1 MHGAKWGRW
10 GGVAGAV
17 AVLASA
23 GCTKTSDRGDTT
35 AVRGD
40 STAVRTDTTAKP
52 EARAVP
58 PGASITVEAES
69 LYSYGR
75 ERPQVTVKDP
85 EFRGPYVAN
94 DSLPR
99 MWIATATLKKGA
111 RRPPQRIIARIRS
124 ERPYPKAGIDSG
136 YNYVVRSSWDA
147 KEAKS
152 WVTTIESGSGRLDAY
167 TLTRDPRMREYTHG
181 DAREPRLVRVL
192 VHSVGFGAC
201 FDDPICPTGH
211 CGYY

>member
-1 MHGAKWGRW
+1 MHVAKWGGW
-10 GGVAGAV
+10 SGVVVAV

-23 GCTKTSDRGDTT
+23 GCKPSSEHGDTT
-35 AVRGD
+35 GVRAD
-40 STAVRTDTTAKP
+40 SLPKSQ
-52 EARAVP
+52 ARSVP
-58 PGASITVEAES
+58 PRASIAIEADS
-69 LYSYGR
+69 LYSYGP
-75 ERPQVTVKDP
+75 ERPQVSVRDP
-85 EFRGPYVAN
+85 EFPGPYVAD

-99 MWIATATLKKGA
+99 MWIASATLKQGM

-124 ERPYPKAGIDSG
+124 ERAYPKAGIDSG
-136 YNYVVRSSWDA
+136 YNYVQRSSWEA

-152 WVTTIESGSGRLDAY
+152 WVTKIVSGSGRLEPY
-167 TLTRDPRMREYTHG
+167 TLTRDRRMREYTHG
-181 DAREPRLVRVL
+181 NAREPRLVRVK